1 MAKFA
6 GPGRGSLIGRWMN
19 TPQSQDLRDACATR
33 WAGVKSGQGVKKL
46 ASRLKDVLRKHP

>member
-6 GPGRGSLIGRWMN
+6 GSGQGSLTGRWLN
-19 TPQSQDLRDACATR
+19 TPQSQDLRDACTTR

-46 ASRLKDVLRKHP
+46 ASRLKEVLRKQA

>member
-6 GPGRGSLIGRWMN
+6 RSGHGALIGRWLN

-33 WAGVKSGQGVKKL
+33 WAGMESGQGVKKL
-46 ASRLKDVLRKHP
+46 ASRLKDVLRKTA